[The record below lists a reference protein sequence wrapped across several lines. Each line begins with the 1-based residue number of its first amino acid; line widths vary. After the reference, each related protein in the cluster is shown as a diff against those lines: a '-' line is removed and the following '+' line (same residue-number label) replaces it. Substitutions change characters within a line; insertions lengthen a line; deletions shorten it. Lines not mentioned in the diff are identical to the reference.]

1 MIKKAKKTSSQN
13 KHLDKDE
20 ELLRMRQEMLAREVD
35 EELNKERMMAF
46 WKKYQILIIILVI
59 AVVGAAVCYELY
71 KTQVQKTRLIESDR
85 FETAVINRISST
97 NDTERQKALEA
108 FKKMGIDA
116 KTGYKYLAR
125 LQEAGMLFDQG
136 KTSEGLSALNA
147 VANDKNAPE
156 QFRGVATLSAV
167 SFEFNTIPTEQLLAR
182 LTPYLVFGNP
192 FYGSAVELAV
202 ALYLKDSK
210 PDEATTLLRQAVSD
224 PALPQQILERL
235 NAYIS
240 MIEGIQKE
248 KELKTAE

>member
-1 MIKKAKKTSSQN
+1 MIKKVKKTSSEN
-13 KHLDKDE
+13 NRPDKDE

-71 KTQVQKTRLIESDR
+71 KAQVQKTRLIESDR
-85 FETAVINRISST
+85 FETAVVNRVSST

-108 FKKMGIDA
+108 FKKLGIDA

-136 KTSEGLSALNA
+136 KTSEGLTALNA
-147 VANDKNAPE
+147 VANDKNAPD

-167 SFEFNTIPTEQLLAR
+167 SFEFNTVPTEQLLAR
-182 LTPYLVFGNP
+182 LTPYLVLGNP
-192 FYGSAVELAV
+192 FYGSAAELAA
-202 ALYLKDSK
+202 ALYLKENK
-210 PDEATTLLRQAVSD
+210 PDEALALLRQAISD
-224 PALPQQILERL
+224 PALPQQMTERL

-240 MIEGIQKE
+240 MIESTQKE
-248 KELKTAE
+248 EKLQTAE